1 MGVIAGHGSACLA
14 KVVGLYRGIGTGFFG
29 ADGELVVT
37 ALIGRVRV
45 EELSVAVIETMVQLD
60 KVWRFQRQ

>member
-1 MGVIAGHGSACLA
+1 M
-14 KVVGLYRGIGTGFFG
+14 GLYRGIGTGFFG

-60 KVWRFQRQ
+60 KV